1 MPIEPVPGTDRQVR
15 NPSQDACKDR
25 GRSRVFG
32 IVSLRTARVL
42 GTSDCARNALV
53 WGVRFPEGGSG
64 HLSDPL
70 PGQANVR
77 PGVPSRLRD
86 STHRG

>member
-32 IVSLRTARVL
+32 IVSLTLLTLSKDARGVARRTGWR
-42 GTSDCARNALV
+42 
-53 WGVRFPEGGSG
+53 
-64 HLSDPL
+64 
-70 PGQANVR
+70 
-77 PGVPSRLRD
+77 
-86 STHRG
+86 